1 MWMQNEMDEPGQG
14 NADCQKVFNRL
25 KIKKKKKSNPG
36 EVLWLIIKIQNMNA
50 ETVVN
55 INSYK
60 KCNSNTKDRITFN
73 DAGNMI

>member
-1 MWMQNEMDEPGQG
+1 MDEPGQG

-25 KIKKKKKSNPG
+25 KILKKIQSWWSIMTNHKK
-36 EVLWLIIKIQNMNA
+36 QNMNA